1 MGRENKKQA
10 VAALHREKILQAAEK
25 LFSEKGFDQTTIQNI
40 SQVSSY
46 SRRTIYA
53 YYDSKEDIMHHI
65 IENGL
70 LQLSHDIQ
78 TVLQNKE
85 GFLSQYFAVC
95 AAMVRY
101 QTDCPQSFK
110 HVMEAH
116 TENLNLEQLA
126 DTVQRIFALGTEIN
140 EHLARWIEEG
150 KQQKVVRRD
159 VVPLMTV
166 YVLWSSVTSFIDLVQ
181 TKGAFLCKQFAMT
194 QQDLYAY
201 GFRQIINGILE
212 ERISHE

>member
-10 VAALHREKILQAAEK
+10 VAALHREKILQAAET
-25 LFSEKGFDQTTIQNI
+25 LFSEKGFDQTTIQDI
-40 SQVSSY
+40 SQASSY

-53 YYDSKEDIMHHI
+53 YYDSKEDILHHI
-65 IENGL
+65 IEQGL
-70 LQLSHDIQ
+70 LQLNCDITAAAQ
-78 TVLQNKE
+78 SKE
-85 GFLSQYFAVC
+85 SFLHKYSAVC

-110 HVMEAH
+110 HVMEMR
-116 TENLNLEQLA
+116 TENLNLEQLS
-126 DTVQRIFALGTEIN
+126 DTVQRIFTLGTQIN
-140 EHLARWIEEG
+140 EQLAQIIEEG
-150 KQQKVVRRD
+150 KQQEVVRRD
-159 VVPLMTV
+159 IVPLMTV
-166 YVLWSSVTSFIDLVQ
+166 CVLWSSITSFIDLVQ

-194 QQDLYAY
+194 QQELYAY